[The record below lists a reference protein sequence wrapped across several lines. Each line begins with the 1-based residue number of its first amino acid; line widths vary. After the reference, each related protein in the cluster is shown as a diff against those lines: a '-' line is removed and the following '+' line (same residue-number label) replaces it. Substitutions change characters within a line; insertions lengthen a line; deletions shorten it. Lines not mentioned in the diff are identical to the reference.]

1 MDTISIYD
9 IINAILGFTRD
20 LLVYFSPLI
29 GLLGGLKFLADW
41 IHKLIFGKK
50 VQFMPVTQEF
60 LIRLSAF
67 WLSLIISFLLITWL
81 SGERRGDW

>member
-41 IHKLIFGKK
+41 IHKLIFVLRSEERVGKECRSRWS
-50 VQFMPVTQEF
+50 PYH
-60 LIRLSAF
+60 
-67 WLSLIISFLLITWL
+67 
-81 SGERRGDW
+81 